1 MNYKIDYLIDLDK
14 ALKKIPKRDAKKIKE
29 KILNLANDPRPQGSI
44 KMSGRELYRIR
55 AGVYRVVYSIYDS
68 KLLVL
73 VVEVDGRN
81 DVYKGL

>member
-14 ALKKIPKRDAKKIKE
+14 ALKKILKRDAKKIKD

-44 KMSGRELYRIR
+44 KMSGKELYRIR
-55 AGVYRVVYSIYDS
+55 AGDYRVIYAIYDS

-73 VVEVDGRN
+73 VVEVDVRN
-81 DVYKGL
+81 DVYKNV